1 MEGETI
7 DHFIGQCLK
16 WAQQQRGCFNSFYL
30 SVTKTVD
37 TVPLHQIIRYKIQK
51 SALTVNDKVSEGLKR
66 IMTHHLTIPGQAESS
81 TCLTWCH
88 PSGT

>member
-7 DHFIGQCLK
+7 DHFIGQCPK

-37 TVPLHQIIRYKIQK
+37 TVPLHQIIRYINSTKRFN
-51 SALTVNDKVSEGLKR
+51 SYDKKNHNG
-66 IMTHHLTIPGQAESS
+66 
-81 TCLTWCH
+81 
-88 PSGT
+88 